1 MMRISKAQ
9 PLKLTTTV
17 IMNVVF
23 TNVYLKQIIFNTLM

>member
-17 IMNVVF
+17 ITIVVF
-23 TNVYLKQIIFNTLM
+23 TNVCLKQIIFNTLM